1 MLFGPVMYALGMLV
15 ASMWLASSPPQA
27 SEIPIRQELFNFFD
41 IQEQNDYKNLI
52 QQSINGDSQAFK
64 TFIKFNCGGA
74 SFCYWHGEV
83 LAKVT
88 YQLGEEKVLSL
99 LTDMSPADK
108 SDFRHLLMAGLEYGS
123 FTTDE
128 DSTNEQSK
136 LTIEDEFPR
145 LDQWLQQS
153 AN

>member
-1 MLFGPVMYALGMLV
+1 MLFGPVMYALGVLV
-15 ASMWLASSPPQA
+15 ASMWLASSPLQA
-27 SEIPIRQELFNFFD
+27 SDIPISQKLLNFFD
-41 IQEQNDYKNLI
+41 TQEQNAYKTLI
-52 QQSINGDSQAFK
+52 QESIKGNSKAFK
-64 TFIKFNCGGA
+64 TLIKFDCGGA

-99 LTDMSPADK
+99 LTGMNPADK

-128 DSTNEQSK
+128 DSTNERSK